1 MELRDHKFYFAG
13 EAMDFAVFSNGRWRA
28 NYMDSIAL
36 PISRNRV
43 DIYEIEPGADTQW
56 VVVRQRDCDT
66 NRFRFFVRKR
76 EEFLEKKPQ
85 RLSKTLKKEI
95 LQKFPK
101 LGEEFELPWAA

>member
-1 MELRDHKFYFAG
+1 MELRNHKFYFAG
-13 EAMDFAVFSNGRWRA
+13 EAMDFAVFSDGRWRA
-28 NYMDSIAL
+28 KYMDSIAL

-56 VVVRQRDCDT
+56 VVVRQGDSGA
-66 NRFRFFVRKR
+66 NRFKVFVRER
-76 EEFLEKKPQ
+76 GELLEKKPR